1 MGGGPRDLQSFQ
13 LDINDSRASA
23 HPPTPTATM
32 IDHSKYHP
40 AYDPRFMHFPSRRST
55 VFSTKGMVACSQPLG
70 ELTHDV

>member
-1 MGGGPRDLQSFQ
+1 
-13 LDINDSRASA
+13 
-23 HPPTPTATM
+23 M